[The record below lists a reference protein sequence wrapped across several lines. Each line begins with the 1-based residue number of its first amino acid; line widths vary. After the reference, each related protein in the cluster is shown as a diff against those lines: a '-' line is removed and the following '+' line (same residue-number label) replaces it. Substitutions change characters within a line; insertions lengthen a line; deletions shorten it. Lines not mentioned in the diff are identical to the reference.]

1 MLHSQYHYHINNNN
15 KYQQQIYLHI
25 TNILQNPTNFNL
37 ELELNFLKMARI
49 HYIYLTSFYLQYL

>member
-1 MLHSQYHYHINNNN
+1 MLHSQHHYHINNNN
-15 KYQQQIYLHI
+15 KYQQQIYLHT

-49 HYIYLTSFYLQYL
+49 HYIYLTSFHLQYL